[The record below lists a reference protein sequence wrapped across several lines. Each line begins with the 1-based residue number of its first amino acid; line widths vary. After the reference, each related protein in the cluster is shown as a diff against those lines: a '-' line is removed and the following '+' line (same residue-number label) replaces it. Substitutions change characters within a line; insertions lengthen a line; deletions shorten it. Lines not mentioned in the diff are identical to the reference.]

1 MNERNVIAEI
11 QAKLYALQSVVAA
24 MLAQHFE
31 NQSDLEREG
40 KDILD
45 TALGSIAKFDLRGD
59 ATQQQKDIARAIM
72 EATATETVTAALQS
86 ARLRRKSDR

>member
-1 MNERNVIAEI
+1 MDELSTITEV

-24 MLAQHFE
+24 VLAHHFE

-40 KDILD
+40 KNILD

-59 ATQQQKDIARAIM
+59 ATQEQKDIARAIM

-86 ARLRRKSDR
+86 ARLRRESGR